1 MLNLQAATRAAEA
14 ILRLGGLCVRPVGS
28 FVLQLLVK
36 LWYYVG
42 RLPGV
47 SSGVFYLLWSVDH
60 VRSWGLGHGAHVGE
74 LKHCSGD
81 QQPAPHVA
89 IKLTYQLKK

>member
-1 MLNLQAATRAAEA
+1 MLSLQAAIRAAEA

-36 LWYYVG
+36 LWYCVG
-42 RLPGV
+42 SLPGV
-47 SSGVFYLLWSVDH
+47 SSGVFYLLGSVGH
-60 VRSWGLGHGAHVGE
+60 VRSWGVGHGARVGE
-74 LKHCSGD
+74 LRHGSGD

-89 IKLTYQLKK
+89 IKFTHQLKK